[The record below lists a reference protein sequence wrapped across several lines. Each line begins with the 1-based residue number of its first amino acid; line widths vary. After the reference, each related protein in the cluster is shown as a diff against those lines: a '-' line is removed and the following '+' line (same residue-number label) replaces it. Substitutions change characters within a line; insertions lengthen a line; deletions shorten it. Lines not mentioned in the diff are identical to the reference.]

1 MASTTVKR
9 RRPVEPIPV
18 ASGHFLIAAALLGAM
33 IVIPFSPIAN
43 WIKPPEKDA
52 TDVTNWQVGNVGKA
66 KVTLITGDYELLGCS
81 QPDTFD
87 GAHCAYKADTEAFAK
102 DPSAPLD
109 DNGTNLVQPYCT
121 WPDNRLILIAGL
133 WAESNM
139 AMRLHREP
147 SAGVDQ
153 KRLARFVTDCE
164 LKFIGHVD
172 NVKVRWSPGQPWQQE
187 GAAMVARPVKC
198 ELGEAEE

>member
-1 MASTTVKR
+1 M
-9 RRPVEPIPV
+9 

-43 WIKPPEKDA
+43 WISPPEKDA
-52 TDVTNWQVGNVGKA
+52 TDVSNWQVGNVGKA
-66 KVTLITGDYELLGCS
+66 KITLVTADYGQLGCNS
-81 QPDTFD
+81 DKAFE
-87 GAHCAYKADTEAFAK
+87 GAHCAYKADAEAWPK
-102 DPSAPLD
+102 DPSEPLD
-109 DNGTNLVQPYCT
+109 DNGTNLIQPYRT
-121 WPDNRLILIAGL
+121 WPDNRLVLIAGL
-133 WAESNM
+133 WAEPNM

-153 KRLARFVTDCE
+153 KKLSRFVSDCD

-172 NVKVRWSPGQPWQQE
+172 NVKVRWSPGQGWQQE

-198 ELGEAEE
+198 TLSEE